1 MKARFPTTRKSMKS
15 GKNRRKTIDERVWK
29 GFAKGSS
36 LWAWFIRGACTL
48 FTLNSIGDEII

>member
-1 MKARFPTTRKSMKS
+1 MNRKHMKTGASQRGKTT
-15 GKNRRKTIDERVWK
+15 NERVWK